1 MFIFLFHILGSTNFI
16 HSRIKTIV
24 KGMMKIMKKRKIT
37 KTFAVALSLVLL
49 QMTST
54 NISFLSSAVN
64 AESISATKSEVLTS
78 ETSEISDEAL
88 SLDALPNDL
97 YNDLQADLQ
106 NVTRL
111 DESTYSD
118 LFTIQTVNNDGTKS
132 IMSFDNPIKYYDE
145 ETQSIRFIENGIVP
159 VAGDEKVAF
168 ESQGNGYDVDFPSS
182 ISDGITFSENDY
194 SIRMTPCTIATS
206 ANPQVVDKELV
217 YSDVFGN
224 NTDVHYELENSGIKE
239 SIVVDAPTGE
249 STYNFN
255 ISVSGMVPESNVGT
269 SIRFLDEE
277 TGELAFVIQPTFI
290 ADSYTGE
297 YIDGEEHISYNNS
310 YELEYLSDGSYLLH
324 MYLDEEFLNAESTV
338 YPCVIDPSIWAV
350 NCTRF
355 NSSYVLQ
362 SGGTGCVNNELSAGG
377 FNGSGEHL
385 SYVKATE
392 MDKFRW
398 IEPKRLQSAS
408 FRVKA
413 ASSGYTNTCVIDC
426 YDSTTTT
433 DVSEVTYSEL
443 TSSLG
448 AKQSSVTFTTLGD
461 TYSFDITNLV
471 KSWITYELGE
481 GGKDPA
487 YGFILRGASG
497 QSTPGRI
504 FSSTNTSDTYL
515 YIVYQEGEEI
525 EDGFYNI
532 KNVSTGTYL
541 RYNNGNQLYMSSSPS
556 LNACKWQIILS
567 KDANASYGVYT
578 IRPYYNLN
586 SAMKGT
592 TTNESVTTD
601 ASGNTFRI
609 IRNADGTF
617 RIMPAGSSYAR
628 VSNAIGVNSNYASIY
643 EYANDDMLKWTFEPV
658 VNKYFSAYS
667 PDNFNDTTST
677 FPTQYRM
684 NCYGYAFCNMLY
696 YDLYDDYAALYP
708 KYPYYKQQP
717 GEFATTANKANVK
730 RNIIYYDPVTS
741 MDNVVYNMKL
751 DASRLGYSM
760 TEYTPTGTSVGQYG
774 ANSRLIAVAT
784 GDTDYH
790 FYMQHNDG
798 SWSHKPGQGS
808 VTNCSISSTQSN
820 PVYLTNDNIQQL
832 ANQGLYSG
840 GELKFFIITRDAV
853 ADHPHGIA
861 NDTTQSTL
869 YNKDIAG
876 DFMFTSAT
884 LSVGTKQACFDYYDD
899 VDYYAFT
906 PSSTKTYTL
915 STTCS
920 SSFDIDGMIY
930 DCNGNKIVSATNAG
944 QINVTFSATSGKRY
958 FIKIYNFRHLPG
970 EYALTLS

>member
-1 MFIFLFHILGSTNFI
+1 
-16 HSRIKTIV
+16 
-24 KGMMKIMKKRKIT
+24 MKKRKIT
-37 KTFAVALSLVLL
+37 KTFAVVLSLASL

-54 NISFLSSAVN
+54 NCSLLSSAID
-64 AESISATKSEVLTS
+64 AESTSATKSEVLTP
-78 ETSEISDEAL
+78 EISEISDEAL

-97 YNDLQADLQ
+97 YNVLQADLQ

-118 LFTIQTVNNDGTKS
+118 FFTIQTVNNDGTKS

-145 ETQSIRFIENGIVP
+145 ETQSIRFIENSIVP
-159 VAGDEKVAF
+159 VACDEKVAF

-182 ISDGITFSENDY
+182 ISDGITFSENGY
-194 SIRMTPCTIATS
+194 SIHMTPCNVATS
-206 ANPQVVDKELV
+206 TNPQIVDKKLV
-217 YSDVFGN
+217 YGNVFDD

-255 ISVSGMVPESNVGT
+255 ISVSGIVPESNAGT

-290 ADSYTGE
+290 VDSYTGE

-310 YELEYLSDGSYLLH
+310 YELEYLSDDNYILH
-324 MYLDEEFLNAESTV
+324 MNLDEEFLNAESTV
-338 YPCVIDPSIWAV
+338 YPCIIDPSIWAV
-350 NCTRF
+350 NYAQF

-362 SGGTGCVNNELSAGG
+362 SGGKGYVNNELSAGN

-385 SYVKATE
+385 SYIKANAI
-392 MDKFRW
+392 DKMRW

-426 YDSTTTT
+426 YDSTTKSS
-433 DVSEVTYSEL
+433 VSNVTYSEL

-448 AKQSSVTFTTLGD
+448 AKQSSATFTTLGD

-471 KSWITYELGE
+471 KKWITYELGE

-497 QSTPGRI
+497 QCTPGRT

-541 RYNNGNQLYMSSSPS
+541 TYNNGGQLYMSSSPS
-556 LNACKWQIILS
+556 LSACKWQIILG
-567 KDANASYGVYT
+567 KDANTSYGVYA
-578 IRPYYNLN
+578 IRPYSNLN

-592 TTNESVTTD
+592 ATNESVTTNTT
-601 ASGNTFRI
+601 GNNFRI
-609 IRNADGTF
+609 IRNSDGTF
-617 RIMPAGSSYAR
+617 RIMPAGANYAR
-628 VSNAIGVNSNYASIY
+628 VSNAIGIKSNYASIQ
-643 EYANDDMLKWTFEPV
+643 EYKNDDMFKWTFEPV
-658 VNKYFSAYS
+658 VNKYFSEYS

-677 FPTQYRM
+677 APAQYRM
-684 NCYGYAFCNMLY
+684 NCYGYAFCNILY
-696 YDLYDDYAALYP
+696 YGDYSG
-708 KYPYYKQQP
+708 KYKQQP
-717 GEFATTANKANVK
+717 GEFATTANKANV
-730 RNIIYYDPVTS
+730 RSNIVLYDPATS
-741 MDNVVYNMKL
+741 MENVVYNMRL
-751 DASRLGYSM
+751 DASRLGYNM
-760 TEYTPTGTSVGQYG
+760 TEYTPTGTTVNQYG
-774 ANSRLIAVAT
+774 ANSRLIAVVT
-784 GDTDYH
+784 GNTDYH

-798 SWSHKPGQGS
+798 SWSHKPGTTA
-808 VTNCSISSTQSN
+808 VTNRSISSTQEN
-820 PVYLTNDNIQQL
+820 PVYLTNDNIKQL
-832 ANQGLYSG
+832 ANQGLYAG
-840 GELKFFIITRDAV
+840 GKLKFFIITRDAV

-861 NDTTQSTL
+861 NNTTQSVL
-869 YNKDIAG
+869 YYKDIAG

-884 LSVGTKQACFDYYDD
+884 LSVGTKQACFDYYNDI
-899 VDYYAFT
+899 DYYVFT

-915 STTCS
+915 TTNCS
-920 SSFDIDGMIY
+920 SDYDIDGMIY
-930 DCNGNKIVSATNAG
+930 DCNGNIIASSTNVG
-944 QINVTFSATSGKRY
+944 QINVKFNATSGTKY
-958 FIKIYNFRHLPG
+958 FIKIYNYKRVPG
-970 EYALTLS
+970 EYTITLS